1 MDAMQLDTPLR
12 STDSLVSP
20 GDDNVAS
27 TANANEVT
35 ETKHNN
41 KNDAAAAAATTT
53 AAGSDVSDKKGQ
65 ATLGSADNDK
75 KKNGS
80 SSIGDARENYKFDV
94 STYSKL
100 LQQGGFAVVV

>member
-41 KNDAAAAAATTT
+41 KNDAAAATVTTTT

-65 ATLGSADNDK
+65 ATLTSADNDK

-80 SSIGDARENYKFDV
+80 SSIADARENYKFDV

-100 LQQGGFAVVV
+100 LQQGGF